1 MCYTDA
7 PATRLLATHCC
18 VCGKALVDSVS
29 VELGI
34 GPDCRN
40 GDNAGIDAETQK
52 MCNQL
57 THAAAVAAQEGKIE
71 DVRSIA
77 EQIRF
82 IGLATLADR
91 IAERFVNAEKK
102 AKISIRQEGTALVV
116 DTPYRR
122 SMKTEFIDA
131 WRGIPGRRYDRSRS
145 VNIIPLDQ
153 KGALWTLLCRF
164 FPGEFGKGPKGL
176 FRIPKEEKAA

>member
-1 MCYTDA
+1 MCYTNA

-40 GDNAGIDAETQK
+40 GDNQGIDSETQK

-57 THAAAVAAQEGKIE
+57 TFAAAVAAQEGRVE

-91 IAERFVNAEKK
+91 IASRFVNAEKN
-102 AKISIRQEGTALVV
+102 AKISIRQNGEFLVV

-122 SMKTEFIDA
+122 KAGVAFVDA
-131 WRGIPGRRYDRSRS
+131 WRAIPGRKYDRSRS
-145 VNIIPLDQ
+145 VNLIPLDQ

-176 FRIPKEEKAA
+176 FRIPKEVA